1 MKLREWNARL
11 HGLVVFRSLLDDPVV
26 AKFADLTDRMEAGA
40 PGCGPVCD
48 AVAQF
53 EAALFEHTTNWGSY
67 LSAAVLEAETVCVRQ
82 AAAGTL
88 APVLQ
93 TALDSE
99 LAFLQALCGLTLDE
113 LLAAAGSAAGQAQ
126 ELDFLPRWETAQLD
140 LPAAY
145 AQRMSEVGRKGYG
158 MFAKHHVFT
167 VENGQ
172 LVPVKY
178 PDPQRLSELPG
189 YEKEREK
196 VIANTKAL
204 LAGMPAN
211 NVLLYG
217 DAGTGKSSAVKAI
230 ANEFAPD
237 GLRLVEVKK
246 NQLYQIPDLMDRLA
260 ANPLK
265 FILFIDDL
273 SFTANDDNFAA
284 LKAILEGSVGGRA
297 KNIAVYATS
306 NRRHLIKET
315 LTDRTGDDIH
325 EADTRQELM
334 SLSARFGLT
343 VTFQRPEKAR
353 FETILAELAKQHGID
368 LPMDQL
374 LVKAEAF
381 AIRGWQSSL
390 LNSARP
396 GCRSD
401 PRTLTHSAKEPQERC
416 FAAPCGSFCC
426 PVFQK
431 RPACVYSRTAMHSIS
446 SFAPLGMA
454 ATCTQL
460 RAGNGSANALAYT
473 AFTAAKSLMSARKMT
488 VLTTFVMERPAS
500 ARMAL
505 RFARLCAAC
514 SSTVSAILPVAGS
527 TGIWPETNTILP
539 RSMA

>member
-1 MKLREWNARL
+1 MKLREWNARM
-11 HGLVVFRSLLDDPVV
+11 HGLVIFRSLLDDPVIGRLV
-26 AKFADLTDRMEAGA
+26 DLTDRMDAGT
-40 PGCGPVCD
+40 PGMGAVCG
-48 AVAQF
+48 AVAEF
-53 EAALFEHTTNWGSY
+53 EAALFEHTTNWGDY

-82 AAAGTL
+82 AAAGSL
-88 APVLQ
+88 SAPLQ

-99 LAFLQALCGLTLDE
+99 LAFLQQLCSLTLDE
-113 LLAAAGSAAGQAQ
+113 LLEAAGANGRQLQ
-126 ELDFLPRWETAQLD
+126 ELAFLPRWETARID

-145 AQRMSEVGRKGYG
+145 AQRMSEVGKKGYG

-196 VIANTKAL
+196 VIANTRAL

-217 DAGTGKSSAVKAI
+217 DAGTGKSSSVKAI
-230 ANEFAPD
+230 ANEFASE

-273 SFTANDDNFAA
+273 SFTSNDDNFAA

-353 FETILAELAKQHGID
+353 FETILAELARQHHIQM
-368 LPMDQL
+368 PMDEL

-381 AIRGWQSSL
+381 AIRAG
-390 LNSARP
+390 
-396 GCRSD
+396 GRS
-401 PRTLTHSAKEPQERC
+401 PRVAKQFIEQCE
-416 FAAPCGSFCC
+416 AG
-426 PVFQK
+426 VQK
-431 RPACVYSRTAMHSIS
+431 
-446 SFAPLGMA
+446 
-454 ATCTQL
+454 
-460 RAGNGSANALAYT
+460 
-473 AFTAAKSLMSARKMT
+473 
-488 VLTTFVMERPAS
+488 
-500 ARMAL
+500 
-505 RFARLCAAC
+505 
-514 SSTVSAILPVAGS
+514 
-527 TGIWPETNTILP
+527 
-539 RSMA
+539 

>member
-26 AKFADLTDRMEAGA
+26 AKLVDLTDRMEAGA
-40 PGCGPVCD
+40 PGYGPVCD

-82 AAAGTL
+82 AASGTL
-88 APVLQ
+88 APALQ

-113 LLAAAGSAAGQAQ
+113 LLAAAGSATGQAQ
-126 ELDFLPRWETAQLD
+126 ELAFLPRWETSSID

-145 AQRMSEVGRKGYG
+145 AQRMSEVGKKGYG

-230 ANEFAPD
+230 ANEFAPE

-246 NQLYQIPDLMDRLA
+246 NQLYQIPDLMDKLA

-353 FETILAELAKQHGID
+353 FENILTELAKQHGID
-368 LPMDQL
+368 MPMDQL

-381 AIRGWQSSL
+381 AIRAG
-390 LNSARP
+390 
-396 GCRSD
+396 GRS
-401 PRTLTHSAKEPQERC
+401 PRVAKQFIEQCE
-416 FAAPCGSFCC
+416 AG
-426 PVFQK
+426 VQK
-431 RPACVYSRTAMHSIS
+431 
-446 SFAPLGMA
+446 
-454 ATCTQL
+454 
-460 RAGNGSANALAYT
+460 
-473 AFTAAKSLMSARKMT
+473 
-488 VLTTFVMERPAS
+488 
-500 ARMAL
+500 
-505 RFARLCAAC
+505 
-514 SSTVSAILPVAGS
+514 
-527 TGIWPETNTILP
+527 
-539 RSMA
+539 

>member
-11 HGLVVFRSLLDDPVV
+11 HGLVVVRSLLDDPVV
-26 AKFADLTDRMEAGA
+26 AKLLDLTDRMEAGA
-40 PGCGPVCD
+40 PGYGPVCD

-82 AAAGTL
+82 AASGTL
-88 APVLQ
+88 APALQ

-113 LLAAAGSAAGQAQ
+113 LLAAAGSATGQAQ
-126 ELDFLPRWETAQLD
+126 ELAFLPRWETSSID

-145 AQRMSEVGRKGYG
+145 AQRMSEVGKKGYG

-230 ANEFAPD
+230 ANEFAPE

-246 NQLYQIPDLMDRLA
+246 NQLYQIPDLMDKLA

-353 FETILAELAKQHGID
+353 FENILAELAKQHGID
-368 LPMDQL
+368 MPMDQL

-381 AIRGWQSSL
+381 AIRAG
-390 LNSARP
+390 
-396 GCRSD
+396 GRS
-401 PRTLTHSAKEPQERC
+401 PRVAKQFIEQCE
-416 FAAPCGSFCC
+416 AG
-426 PVFQK
+426 VQK
-431 RPACVYSRTAMHSIS
+431 
-446 SFAPLGMA
+446 
-454 ATCTQL
+454 
-460 RAGNGSANALAYT
+460 
-473 AFTAAKSLMSARKMT
+473 
-488 VLTTFVMERPAS
+488 
-500 ARMAL
+500 
-505 RFARLCAAC
+505 
-514 SSTVSAILPVAGS
+514 
-527 TGIWPETNTILP
+527 
-539 RSMA
+539 

>member
-40 PGCGPVCD
+40 PGYGPVCD

-196 VIANTKAL
+196 VIANTRAL

-368 LPMDQL
+368 MPMDQL

-381 AIRGWQSSL
+381 AIRAG
-390 LNSARP
+390 
-396 GCRSD
+396 GRS
-401 PRTLTHSAKEPQERC
+401 PRVAKQFIEQCE
-416 FAAPCGSFCC
+416 AG
-426 PVFQK
+426 VQK
-431 RPACVYSRTAMHSIS
+431 
-446 SFAPLGMA
+446 
-454 ATCTQL
+454 
-460 RAGNGSANALAYT
+460 
-473 AFTAAKSLMSARKMT
+473 
-488 VLTTFVMERPAS
+488 
-500 ARMAL
+500 
-505 RFARLCAAC
+505 
-514 SSTVSAILPVAGS
+514 
-527 TGIWPETNTILP
+527 
-539 RSMA
+539 

>member
-26 AKFADLTDRMEAGA
+26 AKLLDLTDRMEAGA
-40 PGCGPVCD
+40 PGYGPVCD

-82 AAAGTL
+82 AASGTL
-88 APVLQ
+88 SPALQ

-113 LLAAAGSAAGQAQ
+113 LLAAAGSATGQAQ
-126 ELDFLPRWETAQLD
+126 ELAFLPRWETSSID

-145 AQRMSEVGRKGYG
+145 AQRMSEVGKKGYG

-230 ANEFAPD
+230 ANEFAPE

-246 NQLYQIPDLMDRLA
+246 NQLYQIPDLMDKLA

-368 LPMDQL
+368 MPMDQL

-381 AIRGWQSSL
+381 AIRAG
-390 LNSARP
+390 
-396 GCRSD
+396 GRS
-401 PRTLTHSAKEPQERC
+401 PRVAKQFIEQCE
-416 FAAPCGSFCC
+416 AG
-426 PVFQK
+426 VQK
-431 RPACVYSRTAMHSIS
+431 
-446 SFAPLGMA
+446 
-454 ATCTQL
+454 
-460 RAGNGSANALAYT
+460 
-473 AFTAAKSLMSARKMT
+473 
-488 VLTTFVMERPAS
+488 
-500 ARMAL
+500 
-505 RFARLCAAC
+505 
-514 SSTVSAILPVAGS
+514 
-527 TGIWPETNTILP
+527 
-539 RSMA
+539 

>member
-26 AKFADLTDRMEAGA
+26 AKLVDLTDRMEAGA
-40 PGCGPVCD
+40 PGYGPVCD

-82 AAAGTL
+82 AASGTL
-88 APVLQ
+88 APALQ

-113 LLAAAGSAAGQAQ
+113 LLAAAGSATGQAQ
-126 ELDFLPRWETAQLD
+126 ELAFLPRWETSSID

-145 AQRMSEVGRKGYG
+145 AQRMSEVGKKGYG

-217 DAGTGKSSAVKAI
+217 DAGTGKSSAIKAI
-230 ANEFAPD
+230 ANAFAD
-237 GLRLVEVKK
+237 QGLRLVEVKK
-246 NQLYQIPDLMDRLA
+246 NQLYQIPDLMDALA
-260 ANPLK
+260 SNPLK

-297 KNIAVYATS
+297 GNIAVYATS

-315 LTDRTGDDIH
+315 LTDREGDDIH
-325 EADTRQELM
+325 ESDTRQELM

-343 VTFQRPEKAR
+343 ITFGSPDRER
-353 FETILAELAKQHGID
+353 YLHIVEELAKQYGVELD
-368 LPMDQL
+368 PRQL
-374 LVKAEAF
+374 AVRSEAF
-381 AIRGWQSSL
+381 AVRSGGR
-390 LNSARP
+390 SARV
-396 GCRSD
+396 
-401 PRTLTHSAKEPQERC
+401 AKQFIELC
-416 FAAPCGSFCC
+416 KAG
-426 PVFQK
+426 VF
-431 RPACVYSRTAMHSIS
+431 S
-446 SFAPLGMA
+446 
-454 ATCTQL
+454 
-460 RAGNGSANALAYT
+460 
-473 AFTAAKSLMSARKMT
+473 
-488 VLTTFVMERPAS
+488 
-500 ARMAL
+500 
-505 RFARLCAAC
+505 
-514 SSTVSAILPVAGS
+514 
-527 TGIWPETNTILP
+527 
-539 RSMA
+539 

>member
-26 AKFADLTDRMEAGA
+26 AKLLDLTDRMEAGA
-40 PGCGPVCD
+40 PGYGPVCD

-82 AAAGTL
+82 AASGTL
-88 APVLQ
+88 APALQ

-113 LLAAAGSAAGQAQ
+113 LLAAAGSATGQAQ
-126 ELDFLPRWETAQLD
+126 ELAFLPRWETSSID

-145 AQRMSEVGRKGYG
+145 AQRMSEVGKKGYG

-211 NVLLYG
+211 NVLLCG

-230 ANEFAPD
+230 ANEFAPE

-246 NQLYQIPDLMDRLA
+246 NQLYQIPDLMDKLA
-260 ANPLK
+260 
-265 FILFIDDL
+265 
-273 SFTANDDNFAA
+273 ANDDNFAA

-353 FETILAELAKQHGID
+353 FENILAELAKQHGID
-368 LPMDQL
+368 MPMDQL

-381 AIRGWQSSL
+381 AIRAG
-390 LNSARP
+390 
-396 GCRSD
+396 GRS
-401 PRTLTHSAKEPQERC
+401 PRVAKQFIEQCE
-416 FAAPCGSFCC
+416 AG
-426 PVFQK
+426 VQK
-431 RPACVYSRTAMHSIS
+431 
-446 SFAPLGMA
+446 
-454 ATCTQL
+454 
-460 RAGNGSANALAYT
+460 
-473 AFTAAKSLMSARKMT
+473 
-488 VLTTFVMERPAS
+488 
-500 ARMAL
+500 
-505 RFARLCAAC
+505 
-514 SSTVSAILPVAGS
+514 
-527 TGIWPETNTILP
+527 
-539 RSMA
+539 

>member
-26 AKFADLTDRMEAGA
+26 ARLVDLTDRMEAGA
-40 PGCGPVCD
+40 PGYGPVCD

-88 APVLQ
+88 APALQ

-126 ELDFLPRWETAQLD
+126 ELAFLPRWETSGID

-145 AQRMSEVGRKGYG
+145 AQRMSEVGKKGYG

-230 ANEFAPD
+230 ANEFAPE

-246 NQLYQIPDLMDRLA
+246 NQLYQIPDLMDKLA

-368 LPMDQL
+368 MPMDQL

-381 AIRGWQSSL
+381 AIRAG
-390 LNSARP
+390 
-396 GCRSD
+396 GRS
-401 PRTLTHSAKEPQERC
+401 PRVAKQFIEQCE
-416 FAAPCGSFCC
+416 AG
-426 PVFQK
+426 VQK
-431 RPACVYSRTAMHSIS
+431 
-446 SFAPLGMA
+446 
-454 ATCTQL
+454 
-460 RAGNGSANALAYT
+460 
-473 AFTAAKSLMSARKMT
+473 
-488 VLTTFVMERPAS
+488 
-500 ARMAL
+500 
-505 RFARLCAAC
+505 
-514 SSTVSAILPVAGS
+514 
-527 TGIWPETNTILP
+527 
-539 RSMA
+539 

>member
-1 MKLREWNARL
+1 MKLRDWNARL

-26 AKFADLTDRMEAGA
+26 AKLLDLTDRMEAGA
-40 PGCGPVCD
+40 PGYGPVCD

-82 AAAGTL
+82 AASGTL
-88 APVLQ
+88 APALQ

-113 LLAAAGSAAGQAQ
+113 LLAAAGSATGQAQ
-126 ELDFLPRWETAQLD
+126 ELAFLPRWETSGID

-145 AQRMSEVGRKGYG
+145 AQRMSEVGKKGYG

-230 ANEFAPD
+230 ANEFAPE

-246 NQLYQIPDLMDRLA
+246 NQLYQIPDLMDKLA

-353 FETILAELAKQHGID
+353 FENILAELAKQHGID
-368 LPMDQL
+368 MPMDQL

-381 AIRGWQSSL
+381 AIRAG
-390 LNSARP
+390 
-396 GCRSD
+396 GRS
-401 PRTLTHSAKEPQERC
+401 PRVAKQFIEQCE
-416 FAAPCGSFCC
+416 AG
-426 PVFQK
+426 VQK
-431 RPACVYSRTAMHSIS
+431 
-446 SFAPLGMA
+446 
-454 ATCTQL
+454 
-460 RAGNGSANALAYT
+460 
-473 AFTAAKSLMSARKMT
+473 
-488 VLTTFVMERPAS
+488 
-500 ARMAL
+500 
-505 RFARLCAAC
+505 
-514 SSTVSAILPVAGS
+514 
-527 TGIWPETNTILP
+527 
-539 RSMA
+539 

>member
-26 AKFADLTDRMEAGA
+26 AKLLDLTDRMEAGA
-40 PGCGPVCD
+40 PGYGLVCD

-82 AAAGTL
+82 AASGTL
-88 APVLQ
+88 APALQ
-93 TALDSE
+93 TALDGE

-113 LLAAAGSAAGQAQ
+113 LLAAAGSATGQAQ
-126 ELDFLPRWETAQLD
+126 ELAFLPRWETSSID

-145 AQRMSEVGRKGYG
+145 AQRMSEVGKKGYG

-230 ANEFAPD
+230 ANEFAPE

-246 NQLYQIPDLMDRLA
+246 NQLYQIPDLMDKLA

-297 KNIAVYATS
+297 RNIAVYATS

-353 FETILAELAKQHGID
+353 FETILEELARQHHIQM
-368 LPMDQL
+368 PMDQL

-381 AIRGWQSSL
+381 AIRAG
-390 LNSARP
+390 
-396 GCRSD
+396 GRS
-401 PRTLTHSAKEPQERC
+401 PRVAKQFIEQCE
-416 FAAPCGSFCC
+416 AG
-426 PVFQK
+426 VQK
-431 RPACVYSRTAMHSIS
+431 
-446 SFAPLGMA
+446 
-454 ATCTQL
+454 
-460 RAGNGSANALAYT
+460 
-473 AFTAAKSLMSARKMT
+473 
-488 VLTTFVMERPAS
+488 
-500 ARMAL
+500 
-505 RFARLCAAC
+505 
-514 SSTVSAILPVAGS
+514 
-527 TGIWPETNTILP
+527 
-539 RSMA
+539 

>member
-26 AKFADLTDRMEAGA
+26 AKLVDLTDRMEAGA
-40 PGCGPVCD
+40 PGYGPVCD

-82 AAAGTL
+82 AASGTL
-88 APVLQ
+88 APALQ

-113 LLAAAGSAAGQAQ
+113 LLAAAGSATGQAQ
-126 ELDFLPRWETAQLD
+126 ELAFLPRWETSGID

-145 AQRMSEVGRKGYG
+145 AQRMSEVGKKGYG

-230 ANEFAPD
+230 ANEFAPE

-246 NQLYQIPDLMDRLA
+246 NQLYQIPDLMDKLA

-334 SLSARFGLT
+334 SLSARFGMT
-343 VTFQRPEKAR
+343 ITFQKPDKDGY
-353 FETILAELAKQHGID
+353 LAIVKHLAKEYN
-368 LPMDQL
+368 LKMPEEEL
-374 LVKAEAF
+374 CTKAEGF
-381 AIRGWQSSL
+381 AIRQNG
-390 LNSARP
+390 
-396 GCRSD
+396 RS
-401 PRTLTHSAKEPQERC
+401 PRTAKHFVE
-416 FAAPCGSFCC
+416 
-426 PVFQK
+426 
-431 RPACVYSRTAMHSIS
+431 
-446 SFAPLGMA
+446 
-454 ATCTQL
+454 TQL
-460 RAGNGSANALAYT
+460 
-473 AFTAAKSLMSARKMT
+473 AKL
-488 VLTTFVMERPAS
+488 
-500 ARMAL
+500 
-505 RFARLCAAC
+505 
-514 SSTVSAILPVAGS
+514 
-527 TGIWPETNTILP
+527 
-539 RSMA
+539 

>member
-26 AKFADLTDRMEAGA
+26 AKLLDLTDRMEAGA
-40 PGCGPVCD
+40 PGYGPVCD

-82 AAAGTL
+82 AASGTL
-88 APVLQ
+88 APALQ

-113 LLAAAGSAAGQAQ
+113 LLAAAGSATGQAQ
-126 ELDFLPRWETAQLD
+126 ELAFLPRWETSGID

-145 AQRMSEVGRKGYG
+145 AQRMSEVGKKGYG

-230 ANEFAPD
+230 ANEFAPE

-246 NQLYQIPDLMDRLA
+246 NQLYQIPDLMDKLA

-353 FETILAELAKQHGID
+353 FETILAELAKQHGINM
-368 LPMDQL
+368 PMDQL

-381 AIRGWQSSL
+381 AIRAG
-390 LNSARP
+390 
-396 GCRSD
+396 GRS
-401 PRTLTHSAKEPQERC
+401 PRVAKQFIEQCE
-416 FAAPCGSFCC
+416 AG
-426 PVFQK
+426 VQK
-431 RPACVYSRTAMHSIS
+431 
-446 SFAPLGMA
+446 
-454 ATCTQL
+454 
-460 RAGNGSANALAYT
+460 
-473 AFTAAKSLMSARKMT
+473 
-488 VLTTFVMERPAS
+488 
-500 ARMAL
+500 
-505 RFARLCAAC
+505 
-514 SSTVSAILPVAGS
+514 
-527 TGIWPETNTILP
+527 
-539 RSMA
+539 

>member
-1 MKLREWNARL
+1 MKLHEWNARL
-11 HGLVVFRSLLDDPVV
+11 HGLVIFRSLLSDPV
-26 AKFADLTDRMEAGA
+26 AARFAALIDCLTAGNNSI
-40 PGCGPVCD
+40 GSVCN

-53 EAALFEHTTNWGSY
+53 ESVLFERTTNWGTY
-67 LSAAVLEAETVCVRQ
+67 LSTTVLETETVCVRQ

-88 APVLQ
+88 PPVLQ
-93 TALDSE
+93 TALDNE
-99 LAFLQALCGLTLDE
+99 LA
-113 LLAAAGSAAGQAQ
+113 
-126 ELDFLPRWETAQLD
+126 FLPRWETADLD

-145 AQRMSEVGRKGYG
+145 AQRMSEVGKKGYG

-167 VENGQ
+167 VENGK

-196 VIANTKAL
+196 VIANTRAL

-217 DAGTGKSSAVKAI
+217 DAGTGKSSSVKAI
-230 ANEFAPD
+230 ANEFAPE

-246 NQLYQIPDLMDRLA
+246 NQLYQIPDLMDKLA

-353 FETILAELAKQHGID
+353 FETILEELAKQHHVD
-368 LPMDQL
+368 MPMDQL

-381 AIRGWQSSL
+381 AIRAG
-390 LNSARP
+390 
-396 GCRSD
+396 GRS
-401 PRTLTHSAKEPQERC
+401 PRVAKQFIEQCE
-416 FAAPCGSFCC
+416 AG
-426 PVFQK
+426 VQK
-431 RPACVYSRTAMHSIS
+431 
-446 SFAPLGMA
+446 
-454 ATCTQL
+454 
-460 RAGNGSANALAYT
+460 
-473 AFTAAKSLMSARKMT
+473 
-488 VLTTFVMERPAS
+488 
-500 ARMAL
+500 
-505 RFARLCAAC
+505 
-514 SSTVSAILPVAGS
+514 
-527 TGIWPETNTILP
+527 
-539 RSMA
+539 

>member
-26 AKFADLTDRMEAGA
+26 AKLLDLTDRMEAGA
-40 PGCGPVCD
+40 PGYGPVCD

-67 LSAAVLEAETVCVRQ
+67 LSASVLEAETVCVRQ
-82 AAAGTL
+82 AASGTL
-88 APVLQ
+88 APALQ

-113 LLAAAGSAAGQAQ
+113 LLAAAGSATGQAQ
-126 ELDFLPRWETAQLD
+126 ELAFLPRWETSSID

-145 AQRMSEVGRKGYG
+145 AQRMSEVGKKGYG

-230 ANEFAPD
+230 ANEFAPE

-246 NQLYQIPDLMDRLA
+246 NQLYQIPDLMDKLA

-297 KNIAVYATS
+297 KNIAVHATS

-368 LPMDQL
+368 MPMDQL

-381 AIRGWQSSL
+381 AIRAG
-390 LNSARP
+390 
-396 GCRSD
+396 GRS
-401 PRTLTHSAKEPQERC
+401 PRVAKQFIEQCE
-416 FAAPCGSFCC
+416 AG
-426 PVFQK
+426 VQK
-431 RPACVYSRTAMHSIS
+431 
-446 SFAPLGMA
+446 
-454 ATCTQL
+454 
-460 RAGNGSANALAYT
+460 
-473 AFTAAKSLMSARKMT
+473 
-488 VLTTFVMERPAS
+488 
-500 ARMAL
+500 
-505 RFARLCAAC
+505 
-514 SSTVSAILPVAGS
+514 
-527 TGIWPETNTILP
+527 
-539 RSMA
+539 

>member
-26 AKFADLTDRMEAGA
+26 AKLLDLTDRMEAGA
-40 PGCGPVCD
+40 PGYGPVCD

-82 AAAGTL
+82 AASGTL
-88 APVLQ
+88 APALQ

-113 LLAAAGSAAGQAQ
+113 LLTAAGSATGQAQ
-126 ELDFLPRWETAQLD
+126 ELAFLPRWETSGID

-145 AQRMSEVGRKGYG
+145 AQRMSEVGKKGYG

-167 VENGQ
+167 VKNGQ

-230 ANEFAPD
+230 ANEFAPE

-246 NQLYQIPDLMDRLA
+246 NQLYQIPDLMDKLA

-368 LPMDQL
+368 MPMDQL

-381 AIRGWQSSL
+381 AIRAG
-390 LNSARP
+390 
-396 GCRSD
+396 GRS
-401 PRTLTHSAKEPQERC
+401 PRVAKQFIEQCE
-416 FAAPCGSFCC
+416 AG
-426 PVFQK
+426 VQK
-431 RPACVYSRTAMHSIS
+431 
-446 SFAPLGMA
+446 
-454 ATCTQL
+454 
-460 RAGNGSANALAYT
+460 
-473 AFTAAKSLMSARKMT
+473 
-488 VLTTFVMERPAS
+488 
-500 ARMAL
+500 
-505 RFARLCAAC
+505 
-514 SSTVSAILPVAGS
+514 
-527 TGIWPETNTILP
+527 
-539 RSMA
+539 

>member
-1 MKLREWNARL
+1 MKLHEWNARL
-11 HGLVVFRSLLDDPVV
+11 HGLVIFRSLLSDPV
-26 AKFADLTDRMEAGA
+26 AARFAALIDCLTAGNNSI
-40 PGCGPVCD
+40 GSVCN

-53 EAALFEHTTNWGSY
+53 EAALFERTTNWGTY
-67 LSAAVLEAETVCVRQ
+67 LSTAVLETETVCVRQ

-88 APVLQ
+88 PPVLQ
-93 TALDSE
+93 TALDNE
-99 LAFLQALCGLTLDE
+99 LAFLQQLCSLTLDALLDAAEVPAEE
-113 LLAAAGSAAGQAQ
+113 LA
-126 ELDFLPRWETAQLD
+126 FLPRWETAGLD

-145 AQRMSEVGRKGYG
+145 AQRMSEVGKKGYG

-167 VENGQ
+167 VENGK

-196 VIANTKAL
+196 VIANTRAL

-217 DAGTGKSSAVKAI
+217 DAGTGKSSSVKAI
-230 ANEFAPD
+230 ANEFAPE

-246 NQLYQIPDLMDRLA
+246 NQLYQIPDLMDKLA

-297 KNIAVYATS
+297 RNIAVYATS

-353 FETILAELAKQHGID
+353 FETILEELAKQHHVD
-368 LPMDQL
+368 MPMDQL

-381 AIRGWQSSL
+381 AIRAG
-390 LNSARP
+390 
-396 GCRSD
+396 GRS
-401 PRTLTHSAKEPQERC
+401 PRVAKQFIEQCE
-416 FAAPCGSFCC
+416 AG
-426 PVFQK
+426 VQK
-431 RPACVYSRTAMHSIS
+431 
-446 SFAPLGMA
+446 
-454 ATCTQL
+454 
-460 RAGNGSANALAYT
+460 
-473 AFTAAKSLMSARKMT
+473 
-488 VLTTFVMERPAS
+488 
-500 ARMAL
+500 
-505 RFARLCAAC
+505 
-514 SSTVSAILPVAGS
+514 
-527 TGIWPETNTILP
+527 
-539 RSMA
+539 

>member
-26 AKFADLTDRMEAGA
+26 AKLLDLTDRMEAGA
-40 PGCGPVCD
+40 PGYCPVCD
-48 AVAQF
+48 AAAQF

-82 AAAGTL
+82 AASGTL
-88 APVLQ
+88 APALQ

-113 LLAAAGSAAGQAQ
+113 LLAAAGSATGQAQ
-126 ELDFLPRWETAQLD
+126 ELAFLPRWETSGID

-145 AQRMSEVGRKGYG
+145 AQRMSEVGKKGYG

-230 ANEFAPD
+230 ANEFAPE

-246 NQLYQIPDLMDRLA
+246 NQLYQIPDLMDKLA

-368 LPMDQL
+368 MPMDQL

-381 AIRGWQSSL
+381 AIRAG
-390 LNSARP
+390 
-396 GCRSD
+396 GRS
-401 PRTLTHSAKEPQERC
+401 PRVAKQFIEQCE
-416 FAAPCGSFCC
+416 AG
-426 PVFQK
+426 VQK
-431 RPACVYSRTAMHSIS
+431 
-446 SFAPLGMA
+446 
-454 ATCTQL
+454 
-460 RAGNGSANALAYT
+460 
-473 AFTAAKSLMSARKMT
+473 
-488 VLTTFVMERPAS
+488 
-500 ARMAL
+500 
-505 RFARLCAAC
+505 
-514 SSTVSAILPVAGS
+514 
-527 TGIWPETNTILP
+527 
-539 RSMA
+539 

>member
-26 AKFADLTDRMEAGA
+26 AKLLDLTDRMEAGA
-40 PGCGPVCD
+40 PGYGPVCD

-82 AAAGTL
+82 AASGIL
-88 APVLQ
+88 APALQ

-113 LLAAAGSAAGQAQ
+113 LLAAAGSATGQAQ
-126 ELDFLPRWETAQLD
+126 ELAFLPRWETSGID

-145 AQRMSEVGRKGYG
+145 AQRMSEVGKKGYG

-178 PDPQRLSELPG
+178 PDPQRLSELAG

-230 ANEFAPD
+230 ANEFAPE

-246 NQLYQIPDLMDRLA
+246 NQLYQIPDLMDKLA

-315 LTDRTGDDIH
+315 LSDRTGDDIH

-353 FETILAELAKQHGID
+353 FEVILTELAKQHGIEMPHD
-368 LPMDQL
+368 EL
-374 LVKAEAF
+374 LTKAEAF
-381 AIRGWQSSL
+381 AIRAG
-390 LNSARP
+390 
-396 GCRSD
+396 GRS
-401 PRTLTHSAKEPQERC
+401 PRVAKQFIEQ
-416 FAAPCGSFCC
+416 
-426 PVFQK
+426 
-431 RPACVYSRTAMHSIS
+431 
-446 SFAPLGMA
+446 
-454 ATCTQL
+454 
-460 RAGNGSANALAYT
+460 
-473 AFTAAKSLMSARKMT
+473 
-488 VLTTFVMERPAS
+488 
-500 ARMAL
+500 
-505 RFARLCAAC
+505 CAAG
-514 SSTVSAILPVAGS
+514 VQK
-527 TGIWPETNTILP
+527 
-539 RSMA
+539 